1 MEPALSIIQGGKN
14 DEREY
19 LPEYKIFVAIYLYTH
34 NPLNASPPTPPLLGF
49 TCKTNSKT
57 CILNAFTKKRRGR
70 RQKVNTLGHN

>member
-19 LPEYKIFVAIYLYTH
+19 LPEYKIFVAISLYTH
-34 NPLNASPPTPPLLGF
+34 NPLNASPTPPLLGF

-57 CILNAFTKKRRGR
+57 CILNALTKKRRGR
-70 RQKVNTLGHN
+70 RQKVNTLGRN